1 MNKRTHRLSIIRHI
15 IESEPICSQDELI
28 IKLKQQNISITQSTL
43 SRDLKFMHV
52 AKIPHRE
59 KGYIYIIPEQI
70 VSTQTDRSVSSIIT
84 DSIASIEFSAN
95 IGIIHTKAGYA
106 NAVAV
111 LLDNKNFPE
120 IIGSIAGDDTI
131 IFVLR
136 EGENRQRFVQELKKL
151 CPNATINY

>member
-1 MNKRTHRLSIIRHI
+1 MNKRTQRLSIIRRI
-15 IESEPICSQDELI
+15 IETEPICSQEELLS
-28 IKLKQQNISITQSTL
+28 KLQKQKISITQSTL

-70 VSTQTDRSVSSIIT
+70 VSTHADRSVSSIIT
-84 DSIASIEFSAN
+84 DSITGIDFSLN
-95 IGIIHTKAGYA
+95 IGVIHTKAGYA

-136 EGENRQRFVQELKKL
+136 EDENRQRFVQELKKL